1 MEEILEILEKNSR
14 YSNEEIALM
23 TGKTADEVEKAIKDY
38 EDKNII
44 AGHTSLINWEN
55 TGKETVTAL
64 IEVKITPQRGV
75 GFDKVAERIYKF
87 KQVKACYL
95 MSSGGFDLTVIVE
108 GKSMKEVA
116 LFVSEKLSV
125 QEYVTGTATHFVLK
139 KYKDH
144 GREFKERKNEDRE
157 AIFI

>member
-1 MEEILEILEKNSR
+1 MDDILEVLEKNSR
-14 YSNEEIALM
+14 YSDVEIAKM
-23 TGKTADEVEKAIKDY
+23 TGKTVEEVRDAIREY
-38 EDKNII
+38 EEKNII
-44 AGHTSLINWEN
+44 AGYTTLINWEN

-87 KQVKACYL
+87 SKVKACYL

-108 GKSMKEVA
+108 GKTMKEVA

-139 KYKDH
+139 KYKEH
-144 GREFKERKNEDRE
+144 GTIFKEKKVANRE
-157 AIFI
+157 RLFV